1 MAKITENFFRNTTS
15 EKLNK
20 QLELNR
26 YTRPIDPKEVYAC
39 YLKNYNEEERKD
51 WEEAVEEY
59 PSDVYFSL
67 TLEYLKEKLKFD
79 YDDRKWLYEEMFI
92 EGKMY
97 NDIYNLFY
105 KSRLEG
111 KKRPW
116 ED

>member
-26 YTRPIDPKEVYAC
+26 YTHPIDPKEVYAH
-39 YLKNYNEEERKD
+39 YLRNYNEEERKE
-51 WEEAVEEY
+51 WEEAVDEY
-59 PSDVYFSL
+59 PNDVYFSL
-67 TLEYLKEKLKFD
+67 TFEYLEEKLKLD
-79 YDDRKWLYEEMFI
+79 NDDRKWLYEEMFI
-92 EGKMY
+92 EGTMD
-97 NDIYNLFY
+97 NAIYNAYY
-105 KSRLEG
+105 KSQLEG